1 MLLQSDLELRII
13 IVLLVQVWPIFY
25 GSYFSYK
32 LLKRAKN
39 RSTFTLSSFFILLSL
54 TYFLVTISIFFFDTP
69 FAYILY
75 IFGIY
80 FFVFSHC
87 FFIIFSWV
95 LVKLDDKTPYWKFR
109 LIITFYGIIST
120 FVLWI
125 GYFFDGIKYD
135 TNTSWIPTYSLSFL
149 IFTWITLVVF
159 LLIPQ
164 IYYSLKLFKI
174 FEGAKLRRRINM
186 FIISV
191 FLELS
196 VVFALFLYNTWV
208 ENEIFRLIFII
219 LVPET
224 STIAAFLIYKS
235 FGKELE

>member
-1 MLLQSDLELRII
+1 MLLQEVLTQRII
-13 IVLLVQVWPIFY
+13 IILLVQIWPIFY
-25 GSYFSYK
+25 CSYFAYK
-32 LLKRAKN
+32 LLKRAKS
-39 RSTFTLSSFFILLSL
+39 RSTLTLSSFFLLISL
-54 TYFLVTISIFFFDTP
+54 TYFLATFSIFFFDTP
-69 FAYILY
+69 LAYFFY

-95 LVKLDDKTPYWKFR
+95 LVKLDEKSPYWKFH

-120 FVLWI
+120 FVLLI
-125 GYFFDGIKYD
+125 GFFFEGIKYD
-135 TNTSWIPTYSLSFL
+135 SSTSWIPTYSLSFL
-149 IFTWITLVVF
+149 IFAWVFLVIF

-164 IYYSLKLFKI
+164 IYYSFKLYKI

-186 FIISV
+186 FIISA

-196 VVFALFLYNTWV
+196 VVFSLFLYNTWV
-208 ENEIFRLIFII
+208 DNEIFRLIFIM

-224 STIAAFLIYKS
+224 STIAAYLLYKS
-235 FGKELE
+235 FGKELD